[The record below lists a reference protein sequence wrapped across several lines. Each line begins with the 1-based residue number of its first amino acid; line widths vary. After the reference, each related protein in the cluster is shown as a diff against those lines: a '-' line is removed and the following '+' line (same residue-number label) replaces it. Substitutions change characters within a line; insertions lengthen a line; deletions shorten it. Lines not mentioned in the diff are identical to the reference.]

1 MEQRLPNIKQL
12 SLTEISREIM
22 SSLDILVE
30 HLSDGFIP
38 SR

>member
-1 MEQRLPNIKQL
+1 MEQQLPNIKLL

-30 HLSDGFIP
+30 LLSDGFIP